1 MDAPNLG
8 DWTHP
13 LYLNHSGLSRHP
25 ERSRKGTGMS
35 SILLP
40 LKLFFESETEDR
52 GADFYLNIDVK
63 DSSVQFREK
72 DTDYRRGIVLSLLSP

>member
-1 MDAPNLG
+1 
-8 DWTHP
+8 
-13 LYLNHSGLSRHP
+13 
-25 ERSRKGTGMS
+25 MS